1 MMDKP
6 NVEVLRV
13 LYSKR
18 KLILL
23 TTLVATLLAVGVTY
37 ILKPKY
43 RSVAYM
49 YPANMVPFFMEQ
61 PNNAVSHT
69 ELLLQFFNSNDVRNG
84 ILRKYRLDR
93 HWNLD
98 TNDVRFRSY
107 FNDAFEEK
115 VIAKQT
121 KYESI
126 ELNVLDTD
134 ADTAQQI
141 AKSLIDEVN
150 KIISKQHSEKFNEFI
165 AVNQAYLTEHRRTLD
180 SLQERMEVFTKK
192 HHLIDMAS
200 QMRYA
205 AQNYY
210 KLMAEGK
217 ENVKITESVNEIA
230 EHGPELFRLGN
241 AFQEEARLYA
251 TVENEVSKAIRDFH
265 RKLTYMIVASEPTRP
280 DVKYWPKR
288 GIVALITALSS
299 FLLACLYFAYITRI
313 LEVVESIKT
322 PPVIGK

>member
-1 MMDKP
+1 MDKP

-18 KLILL
+18 KPILL

-61 PNNAVSHT
+61 PSNAVSHT

-84 ILRKYRLDR
+84 ILKKYRLDR

-98 TNDVRFRSY
+98 TSDARFRSY

-115 VIAKQT
+115 IIAKQT

-141 AKSLIDEVN
+141 AKSLINEVN
-150 KIISKQHSEKFNEFI
+150 Q
-165 AVNQAYLTEHRRTLD
+165 
-180 SLQERMEVFTKK
+180 
-192 HHLIDMAS
+192 
-200 QMRYA
+200 
-205 AQNYY
+205 
-210 KLMAEGK
+210 
-217 ENVKITESVNEIA
+217 
-230 EHGPELFRLGN
+230 
-241 AFQEEARLYA
+241 
-251 TVENEVSKAIRDFH
+251 
-265 RKLTYMIVASEPTRP
+265 
-280 DVKYWPKR
+280 
-288 GIVALITALSS
+288 
-299 FLLACLYFAYITRI
+299 
-313 LEVVESIKT
+313 
-322 PPVIGK
+322 